1 VPAAPY
7 LSFRPS
13 IRSSVP
19 LSGNLNI
26 PRLTPMLCTVLILRI
41 IEIFGS
47 NLCVFNIWNDM
58 MAEQILGA
66 EYLTVGLKAKNN
78 EMLWR
83 GMSNVLRRLKHN
95 YTFCMKY
102 TLCVESYEQKYSH
115 YHLLFDK
122 YNPQDVHDV
131 GRAV

>member
-1 VPAAPY
+1 
-7 LSFRPS
+7 
-13 IRSSVP
+13 
-19 LSGNLNI
+19 
-26 PRLTPMLCTVLILRI
+26 
-41 IEIFGS
+41 
-47 NLCVFNIWNDM
+47 

-66 EYLTVGLKAKNN
+66 EYLTVGLKAKNS

-83 GMSNVLRRLKHN
+83 GMSNVVWRLKHN

-102 TLCVESYEQKYSH
+102 TFCAESYKQKYSH

-122 YNPQDVHDV
+122 CNLQDVHDS